1 VEAVAGKVEGL
12 EAGHGQAGDA
22 GQLQGGCVNVLKRV
36 CSRDVRLMLTR
47 LGLKRQVMDR
57 LRMQD
62 SCHVVCVFV
71 CVYVCVCVCVCVERE
86 RGRCT

>member
-1 VEAVAGKVEGL
+1 MEAVAGKVEGL

-57 LRMQD
+57 LVMQD
-62 SCHVVCVFV
+62 SCRGGGARRLC
-71 CVYVCVCVCVCVERE
+71 ERVKKSVWS
-86 RGRCT
+86 